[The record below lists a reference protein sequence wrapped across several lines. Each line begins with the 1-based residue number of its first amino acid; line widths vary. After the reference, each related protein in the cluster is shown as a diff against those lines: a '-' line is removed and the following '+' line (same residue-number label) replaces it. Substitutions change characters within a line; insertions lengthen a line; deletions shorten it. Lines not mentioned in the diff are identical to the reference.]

1 MKFITL
7 ILVCM
12 VYLTAW
18 AQPIH
23 MDIYGGIANYQG
35 DLQTKRFDLS
45 ESQPAFGLGLSYDIN
60 NKIIVR
66 GVASYLKLS
75 GSDEIPPATKDLV
88 LRNLR
93 FKSVVWEA
101 QLAVEYNILD
111 IEDRGFTPYLFAGVA
126 AFHYNPYSYDL
137 LGNKVFLRSMS
148 TEGQGLSQY
157 PEKKQY
163 TNNQIALPFGAGIKF
178 GLSDRLQA
186 GIEVGLRKLFTDY
199 LDDVSGTYADSSL
212 LAAARGA
219 QASAFAYRGSEIA
232 GTARYPAA
240 GSQRGNPKL
249 KDWYYTMGIKI
260 SYGIMGSNSNRSG
273 KKSRTGCP
281 VNVF

>member
-1 MKFITL
+1 
-7 ILVCM
+7 
-12 VYLTAW
+12 
-18 AQPIH
+18 

-35 DLQTKRFDLS
+35 DLQTKRFNLN

-60 NKIIVR
+60 EKIIVR
-66 GVASYLKLS
+66 GSANYIKLS
-75 GSDEIPPATKDLV
+75 ASDEIPTATKDLV

-111 IEDRGFTPYLFAGVA
+111 IEDRGFTPYIFAGVA
-126 AFHYNPYSYDL
+126 AFHFNPYSFDL
-137 LGNKVFLRSMS
+137 LGNKVFLRSLS

-163 TNNQIALPFGAGIKF
+163 SNNQMALPFGAGIKF
-178 GLSDRLQA
+178 GLSDKLQA

-199 LDDVSGTYADSSL
+199 LDDVSGTYADSSI

-219 QASAFAYRGSEIA
+219 QATAFAYRGSEIA
-232 GTARYPAA
+232 GTAGYPAA
-240 GSQRGNPKL
+240 DSQRGNPKL

-260 SYGIMGSNSNRSG
+260 SYRIMGGNSNRSG